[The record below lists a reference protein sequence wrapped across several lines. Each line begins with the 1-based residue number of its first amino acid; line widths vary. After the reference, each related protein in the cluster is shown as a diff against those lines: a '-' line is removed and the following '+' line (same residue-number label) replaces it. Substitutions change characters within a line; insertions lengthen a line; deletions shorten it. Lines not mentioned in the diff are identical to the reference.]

1 MESAYTYVSVATAAP
16 VHAVREHCLT
26 DCTEGTVL
34 LVRAVV
40 VEARCFRP
48 PAPLRRTSLG
58 SEGDL
63 LRCLPRP
70 L

>member
-40 VEARCFRP
+40 VEAR
-48 PAPLRRTSLG
+48 G
-58 SEGDL
+58 SRAGL
-63 LRCLPRP
+63 TAAAHVARLVG
-70 L
+70 